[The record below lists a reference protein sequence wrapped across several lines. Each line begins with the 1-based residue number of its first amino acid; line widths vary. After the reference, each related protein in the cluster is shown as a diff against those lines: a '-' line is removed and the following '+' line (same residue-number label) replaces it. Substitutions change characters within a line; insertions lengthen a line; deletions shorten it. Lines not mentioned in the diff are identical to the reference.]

1 VRTPRDKFRRSVALS
16 TLLGWRASF
25 LEPLGSSPGFRKFCS
40 PYAPELDWRA
50 HAPVQALPSAPLL
63 KYTVSS
69 DIRNWSLGDMRKSPR
84 LYSGCTRMVPSF
96 DKSYRSLGS
105 RKLERSISSLFLKCV
120 REVSKRETVSDR
132 FGGFLNRAPPAQI
145 KSTPHLTNGIF
156 LPGTL
161 GGTLR
166 FHLCPL
172 DANSLAIRPRCM
184 ASASAGVT
192 IGIVEV
198 ALFAATAGPLAGAR
212 ITSG

>member
-1 VRTPRDKFRRSVALS
+1 LSRSDRRPVSANSVLLCARTGLARP
-16 TLLGWRASF
+16 RAS
-25 LEPLGSSPGFRKFCS
+25 PSTAISAAAKVHGVKRH
-40 PYAPELDWRA
+40 PELVPGRHEKIA
-50 HAPVQALPSAPLL
+50 ATL
-63 KYTVSS
+63 
-69 DIRNWSLGDMRKSPR
+69 
-84 LYSGCTRMVPSF
+84 SGCTRVVPSF